1 MMIGMLTLVFM
12 LLRRGPSM
20 SYIPDDVPRNLEAL
34 QFFVK
39 NMAEDETLHH
49 EDLKTH

>member
-1 MMIGMLTLVFM
+1 MLTLVFM
-12 LLRRGPSM
+12 LLRHGPSM
-20 SYIPDDVPRNLEAL
+20 FYPDEVPRNPETL